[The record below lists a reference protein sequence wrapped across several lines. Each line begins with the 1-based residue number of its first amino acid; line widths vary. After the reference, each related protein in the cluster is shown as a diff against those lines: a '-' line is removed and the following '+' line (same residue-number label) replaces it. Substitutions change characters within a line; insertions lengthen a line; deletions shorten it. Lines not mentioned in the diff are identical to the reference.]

1 LYLFEHSA
9 VTLIDVLYPE
19 VPQKR
24 VERVRR
30 NAFMTGQAGDPSENT
45 VGDGPARPN
54 APRIE

>member
-1 LYLFEHSA
+1 